1 MGDSDLE
8 FYTREAYAKG
18 DADGYAR
25 AVSDIARMLEGEREG
40 MATMPLSDAREA
52 EDRNMLMSYAA
63 SLVAAIAEGKH
74 VGRTSK

>member
-8 FYTREAYAKG
+8 FYTRKAFKEGDAKG
-18 DADGYAR
+18 YQR
-25 AVSDIARMLEGEREG
+25 AVADITRMPEGERAG

-63 SLVAAIAEGKH
+63 SLVAAIGEGKH
-74 VGRTSK
+74 VGKAKP

>member
-74 VGRTSK
+74 AGRASK